1 MVRNP
6 TKKLQYFTFVLGEN
20 NMILNSVKTTIG
32 IKIAKITIAM
42 KTYFVSLFRSKKKL
56 NSSKSQY
63 ILKN

>member
-20 NMILNSVKTTIG
+20 NIILNSVKTTIG
-32 IKIAKITIAM
+32 IKIAKITIAI